1 MLAKSEIFHRDNS
14 SFTQALH
21 QLCRQLW
28 RNTEI
33 QKNCTWLLRNKSLN
47 IPESERVAG
56 NARCRVGESIVTD
69 RSPRVVV
76 ENFKTTV
83 T

>member
-1 MLAKSEIFHRDNS
+1 MLAKSEIFYRDNS

-33 QKNCTWLLRNKSLN
+33 QKLYMAFEKQKSNYTGIRESSRQRLLQR
-47 IPESERVAG
+47 R
-56 NARCRVGESIVTD
+56 
-69 RSPRVVV
+69 
-76 ENFKTTV
+76 
-83 T
+83 